1 MLEIE
6 VKIKIKNP
14 KELAARIVDLGAQ
27 LVRERYFEENTLYD
41 FPDQSLTNKQQA
53 FRLRKIKKK
62 AYLTFKGSPQKS
74 RQFKIREEYETE
86 VNNANQIK
94 KIIKSLGLVPK
105 FHYDKF
111 RTVFR
116 KKNLNICVDETPV
129 GNFLELEGEQNHI
142 VKFASS
148 LGFSRANFIK
158 KNYVDLYLELG
169 EKKRSL
175 P

>member
-6 VKIKIKNP
+6 VKIQIQDP
-14 KELAARIVDLGAQ
+14 IDMAHRIIEQGAQ
-27 LVRERYFEENTLYD
+27 LIRERFFEENMLYD
-41 FPDQSLTNKQQA
+41 FPDSTLTNKQQA

-62 AYLTFKGSPQKS
+62 TYLTFKGTPQKS

-94 KIIKSLGLVPK
+94 KIIKSLGLVSK
-105 FHYDKF
+105 YQYDKF

-116 KKNLNICVDETPV
+116 NKKLKICLDETPV
-129 GNFLELEGEQNHI
+129 GNFIELEGEQNHI

-148 LGFSRANFIK
+148 LGFSRTDFIK
-158 KNYVDLYLELG
+158 KNYVDLYSELG
-169 EKKRSL
+169 K
-175 P
+175 